1 MARKSVLEQLLEDHQ
16 TTYAPPEPDLGNGVV
31 SSDMG
36 AYGVLPRGQRPA
48 VPDITVSGSAAPAP
62 ERAPEVPQQAAPA
75 PALPP
80 PVVPEAMGA
89 PRMFRSSAGPDGAY
103 NMGEMAPPGSVATNR
118 MGVPQGQ
125 TMVPVYGLSRGQAMA
140 GVPELPPGQ
149 MGPARSRINLPPDIS
164 GATGSID
171 NLDRVASESPMVRGL
186 VNSGV
191 LKASQA
197 ETDTLRRMGRGTF
210 DAGTANTRG
219 QQNQQQDLEFAR
231 GQQAADAQAQR
242 QIAVAQGTPQIV
254 ASGAGVGGWDPSTGQ
269 PFSEVRAPNVYNG
282 KGATRAE
289 HEKIMD
295 QETGMNAAQ
304 LLAAFSKTRPRAVN
318 DPLTKQ
324 MLASAIQ
331 QAAGDP
337 ERIRQAQEMFGKDN
351 PGDPQMMAYY
361 QRRLHYLGIDPL
373 AEAGPPTGAPAA
385 QAPAASAPAAQAAPQ
400 PAAAPTQSFRDK
412 YARK

>member
-1 MARKSVLEQLLEDHQ
+1 
-16 TTYAPPEPDLGNGVV
+16 
-31 SSDMG
+31 
-36 AYGVLPRGQRPA
+36 
-48 VPDITVSGSAAPAP
+48 
-62 ERAPEVPQQAAPA
+62 
-75 PALPP
+75 
-80 PVVPEAMGA
+80 
-89 PRMFRSSAGPDGAY
+89 
-103 NMGEMAPPGSVATNR
+103 
-118 MGVPQGQ
+118 
-125 TMVPVYGLSRGQAMA
+125 MVRAMA
-140 GVPELPPGQ
+140 
-149 MGPARSRINLPPDIS
+149 
-164 GATGSID
+164 
-171 NLDRVASESPMVRGL
+171 
-186 VNSGV
+186 NSGV
-191 LKASQA
+191 LKATQG

-210 DAGTANTRG
+210 DAGTANTSGR
-219 QQNQQQDLEFAR
+219 QNQQQDLDFAR
-231 GQQAADAQAQR
+231 QQSAYDAQAKR
-242 QIAVAQGTPQIV
+242 QVQVAQGTPQIV

-304 LLAAFSKTRPRAVN
+304 LLAAFSKTRPRAAN

-324 MLASAIQ
+324 ILASAIQ

-373 AEAGPPTGAPAA
+373 AEAGPPTGAPAV